1 MPISTRWSSPN
12 NRCERR
18 SGKYRRAPGHES
30 RAIGPRKATRGSFA
44 RAALLLT
51 AVMIG
56 GIAVAPS
63 SSSAGPQRTPEPYRL
78 TAIGRKSAAP
88 PGAIVAVT
96 APAALLKNEEKY
108 VVWAAGSTHTIAP
121 RRQPVLTFGTRPI
134 NALGEVVGAE
144 TDGTSTFETTADM
157 TRWSAQGSATAIGTT
172 GRQGERN
179 IGLLTDSGSALHM
192 VEDWFIGTVAT
203 RFDRNGASTTVYR
216 DDYPCQVEDMS
227 ETGVIVGSCYR
238 HRALPRPLLAGTTMW
253 PEAPPCGEWCDFQL
267 FQVSPHATYVTGIYS
282 DTDPEKPP
290 LFMRGLWSLE
300 SGKLVAELPP
310 GVVDVDDTGRV
321 LIQNKSGFALWARGT
336 TTPMAD
342 LVRLKKRETLLYP
355 RFDADSAI
363 VAIRSTAQGP
373 TTIWQGVRLTARH
386 KNSS

>member
-1 MPISTRWSSPN
+1 MPISTRWSSPD
-12 NRCERR
+12 NRHQR
-18 SGKYRRAPGHES
+18 GPKGPRRAPGHES
-30 RAIGPRKATRGSFA
+30 PATGPRKATRGSFA

-56 GIAVAPS
+56 GIAVAPTT
-63 SSSAGPQRTPEPYRL
+63 SSAGPQRTPEPYRL

-108 VVWAAGSTHTIAP
+108 VVWAAGSSHTIAP

-192 VEDWFIGTVAT
+192 VEDWFNGTVAT
-203 RFDRNGASTTVYR
+203 RFDRNGASTTLF
-216 DDYPCQVEDMS
+216 DHNYPCVFEDMS
-227 ETGVIVGSCYR
+227 ETSVIVGWCYG
-238 HRALPRPLLAGTTMW
+238 HRSPNWPVIAGTAVSLEW
-253 PEAPPCGEWCDFQL
+253 PPCDEWCPFQL
-267 FQVSPHATYVTGIYS
+267 THVSPRARYVVGTFGY
-282 DTDPEKPP
+282 TTK
-290 LFMRGLWSLE
+290 LWSLE

-310 GVVDVDDTGRV
+310 GVIDVDDTGRV
-321 LIQNKSGFALWARGT
+321 LIQNKSGFALWAKGT

-373 TTIWQGVRLTARH
+373 TTMWQGVRLTARH